1 MSFLKFASD
10 EVKEMA
16 STLESSGGRMK
27 GASKEMSRAD
37 AKAIG
42 HGGLESACDEFAD
55 SWDYGFG
62 QLSKLTKGVSKY
74 ANKAADE
81 FEKLDKALYDEL
93 RKATEGRKK

>member
-42 HGGLESACDEFAD
+42 HGAWSPRATRSPTPG
-55 SWDYGFG
+55 
-62 QLSKLTKGVSKY
+62 TTVS
-74 ANKAADE
+74 
-81 FEKLDKALYDEL
+81 
-93 RKATEGRKK
+93 GSSPS